1 MYIKDTRI
9 LFKDIRKL
17 ALQAGVED
25 TKVAI
30 GLWAKTHGYI
40 KRQSKDKN
48 HKTYTYYVS
57 Q

>member
-40 KRQSKDKN
+40 KKQSKDKN